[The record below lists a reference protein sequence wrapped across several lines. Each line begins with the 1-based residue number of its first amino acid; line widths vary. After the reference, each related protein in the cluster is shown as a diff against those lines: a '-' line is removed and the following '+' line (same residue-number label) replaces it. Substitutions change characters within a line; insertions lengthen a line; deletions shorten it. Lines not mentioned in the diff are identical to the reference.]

1 MFCSFS
7 HKTAHTPR
15 RARVCAC
22 RGWRRGREGGARCE
36 RGDGRGGCKAR
47 RCGGAVS
54 GTLTGSVGA
63 ATNGLWR
70 RAQAGCALPGVRGV
84 GQGARE
90 QECVVARCG
99 VVRGWGRCMSC
110 VRGTRCVV
118 CRQGRHESGR
128 ARCAGKGRGVSTR
141 AVEGCG
147 GRARC
152 AGAGAR
158 CRALRRSARVVTV
171 HVGCGAR
178 SSFCANGNLHGAL
191 RRKRGFCGHDVEFW
205 GQNSKLLFLGSALR
219 GACWKTT
226 LGFGLIDD
234 SRWFARANSLVSGRH
249 RWRPETSFYVSAG
262 RRQY

>member
-63 ATNGLWR
+63 PR
-70 RAQAGCALPGVRGV
+70 RQGTVRGV
-84 GQGARE
+84 QGKGR
-90 QECVVARCG
+90 VVARCG
-99 VVRGWGRCMSC
+99 VVRRWGRCMSC
-110 VRGTRCVV
+110 VQGTWCVV

-141 AVEGCG
+141 AVAGCG
-147 GRARC
+147 GRARG

>member
-1 MFCSFS
+1 MRTRGWARWLQGAAARGCCE
-7 HKTAHTPR
+7 R
-15 RARVCAC
+15 RAD
-22 RGWRRGREGGARCE
+22 GKRGRATQARDGA
-36 RGDGRGGCKAR
+36 
-47 RCGGAVS
+47 
-54 GTLTGSVGA
+54 
-63 ATNGLWR
+63 WR
-70 RAQAGCALPGVRGV
+70 AG
-84 GQGARE
+84 Q
-90 QECVVARCG
+90 
-99 VVRGWGRCMSC
+99 
-110 VRGTRCVV
+110 
-118 CRQGRHESGR
+118 
-128 ARCAGKGRGVSTR
+128 GRGVSTR

-147 GRARC
+147 GRVRG

-171 HVGCGAR
+171 HVGCGER

-191 RRKRGFCGHDVEFW
+191 RRKRGFCGQDVEFW

-234 SRWFARANSLVSGRH
+234 SRWFACANSLVSGRH